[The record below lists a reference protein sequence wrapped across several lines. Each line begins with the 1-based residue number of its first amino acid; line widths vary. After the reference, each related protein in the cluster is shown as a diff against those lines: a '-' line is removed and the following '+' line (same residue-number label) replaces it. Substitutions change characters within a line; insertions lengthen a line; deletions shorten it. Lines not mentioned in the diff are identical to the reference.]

1 MKKRLLSIFT
11 SVSLI
16 ASAFSFGASAL
27 PTLAGN
33 DDSGSEYLEITE
45 AEIIENTELFT
56 EGPKAVTVLEAAYE
70 TNSEFARLSFSDAV
84 LFSEGLSGEGTEESP
99 YLVGSAA
106 DLKTMG
112 VMVNSG
118 EASDAHYKLTS
129 DIDLG
134 GEEWTPIGYYNNID
148 EYKVSFRGVFDGD
161 GHTVSNF
168 KITEDTTAYLGLF
181 GLATGAEILNVT
193 VENATIDF
201 DSDSIQKTYAG
212 ILVGRFITNDSGLQ
226 GRIENCK
233 VAGSEINVS
242 TDGSIYGGGIAGS
255 IVAGSYDESSIFLS
269 FLSSECDINVIT
281 NATTRYVISG
291 TENPKIEDHLAVA
304 GGIAGYFASL
314 TKSSVSIVS
323 SNANG
328 SIRAEAS
335 PDIEGMTPSVSQPMA
350 GGVFGDV
357 RVAEDDGNL
366 PGGNVTISSCF
377 SEGTVSGVSIS
388 KSYVAG
394 GFAGQLYATEN
405 LHINDCYS
413 TADVSGSFTG
423 IDSTGGGFAGQMFY
437 PGYTTLKPLTIINCY
452 ALGDVIDLLYS
463 ESSHKDSSYHGRFVG
478 YTQSNI
484 YENCYKFESQT
495 VIGTQVEATDYTAFT
510 CLSDEEAR
518 LKDKYIGFDF
528 DNTWQMDFDA
538 EYFYPTLREKMGYVN
553 FISDGV
559 IFATGTF
566 GANGKVSEPK
576 DIPTKESTLEKV
588 YTFQYWSD
596 RENGEMF
603 NFGGNTLSTSTNLY
617 AVFKDSPRPY
627 KITFVSNGTTFG
639 SALTVIYGGSVSAPN
654 SIPKKEDDE
663 QYYYPFL
670 YWSETE
676 GGEKFD
682 FSSYTVSGNK
692 EFYAVFDKIDKSA
705 WTGGVAT
712 EFESG
717 FGTEQLPY
725 IIKTADQ
732 FALFAKVINE
742 QQSGYTNAYY
752 ALGADIN
759 LGGHYWVPIGISKNI
774 PYSANF
780 DGNGYSVNNFKIASS
795 QYVGL
800 FGFVRNGTIKNV
812 SVSDFTID
820 YSIASEDLKDIILP
834 KDPDDEDEVITYY
847 SFAGGLAAY
856 VTSSKNG
863 TSLISGVKVQAAKFE
878 IDAAIDY
885 IYVGNIAG
893 YVTSYNGSTCITNSY
908 ATTPITVNNSTGYN
922 YVGGLVGRLNTLSSS
937 TSLISNCYNI
947 GDIYSKSYH
956 SSHAGGLVAYLYS
969 YGASY
974 SGGKEDE
981 GYLSSDEETAEVF
994 ADDTDID
1001 LMLENSFAIADVYSL
1016 STEYTSYA
1024 GYLTGECNTY
1034 AGTSKI
1040 YWPSNVD
1047 LSVVADRT
1055 WATDAA
1061 RVDTTGSNAKPL
1073 ATFKNADLISS
1084 DLGFD
1089 VENTWMFVDGYD
1101 YPVLKCM
1108 LSDKPVLK
1116 VSSYSFDTDGVLRAK
1131 IHALSDVDSFTVIIG
1146 VYNARNQLI
1155 KFERRTFTNNEYA
1168 SEIDILYNDVMFA
1181 KHLSVSVVETSS
1193 LKPLF
1198 ESIEIN
1204 L

>member
-16 ASAFSFGASAL
+16 ASSLSFGASAL
-27 PTLAGN
+27 PTLAGS
-33 DDSGSEYLEITE
+33 DDSGYEYLPMIEP
-45 AEIIENTELFT
+45 EIIEESELLS
-56 EGPKAVTVLEAAYE
+56 EGPSAVTVYE
-70 TNSEFARLSFSDAV
+70 SAEESNSEFAKLSFSDAV

-112 VMVNSG
+112 GMVNSG

-212 ILVGRFITNDSGLQ
+212 ILVGRFITNGNGLK

-255 IVAGSYDESSIFLS
+255 IVAGSYNESAIFLS

-281 NATTRYVISG
+281 NATTKYVISG
-291 TENPKIEDHLAVA
+291 SENSTPEDHLAVA
-304 GGIAGYFASL
+304 GGIAGYFASQ
-314 TKSSVSIVS
+314 TKSSITIVNS
-323 SNANG
+323 KANG

-357 RVAEDDGNL
+357 RVAEDNGNL
-366 PGGNVTISSCF
+366 PGGDVTISSCF

-495 VIGTQVEATDYTAFT
+495 VIATQVEATDYNAFT
-510 CLSDEEAR
+510 CLSNEEAR
-518 LKDKYIGFDF
+518 YLDKYVGFDF
-528 DNTWQMDFDA
+528 SNIWQMDPDA
-538 EYFYPTLREKMGYVN
+538 EYFYPTLREKTGYVN
-553 FISDGV
+553 FVSEGV
-559 IFATGTF
+559 LVDTTVFE
-566 GANGKVSEPK
+566 NDGKVTCTSV
-576 DIPTKESTLEKV
+576 IPVKSPTLDK
-588 YTFQYWSD
+588 TFEFLYWSLTEGGSSFNFESD
-596 RENGEMF
+596 TVSDDTTLYAVFTSKVRQYTISFMNDGAYFTTPKEV
-603 NFGGNTLSTSTNLY
+603 NFGGN
-617 AVFKDSPRPY
+617 
-627 KITFVSNGTTFG
+627 
-639 SALTVIYGGSVSAPN
+639 VIVPAG
-654 SIPKKEDDE
+654 IPEKADTDI
-663 QYYYPFL
+663 YYYEFL
-670 YWSETE
+670 HWSETD
-676 GGEKFD
+676 GGDAFD
-682 FSSYTVSGNK
+682 FSEFTVSGDK
-692 EFYAVFDKIDKSA
+692 VFYAVYKEIDKRA
-705 WTGGVAT
+705 WTGDVA
-712 EFESG
+712 ESFSSG
-717 FGTEQLPY
+717 FGTENDPY
-725 IIKTADQ
+725 IIKTADE
-732 FALFAKVINE
+732 FALFAKSINDAAT
-742 QQSGYTNAYY
+742 GYTDAHF
-752 ALGADIN
+752 ALGNDIN
-759 LGGHYWVPIGISKNI
+759 LGGLYWAPIGDSKLN
-774 PYSANF
+774 PFSGSF
-780 DGNGYSVNNFKIASS
+780 DGRGYSVSNFKPAVG
-795 QYVGL
+795 QYIGL

-812 SVSDFTID
+812 NVTNFVIDCSVKNAID
-820 YSIASEDLKDIILP
+820 KYPVFI
-834 KDPDDEDEVITYY
+834 
-847 SFAGGLAAY
+847 GGLAAY
-856 VTSSKNG
+856 VTSKNG
-863 TSLISGVKVQAAKFE
+863 TSTISNVKVDSMQFEVEAAVH
-878 IDAAIDY
+878 
-885 IYVGNIAG
+885 YVYAGNIAG
-893 YVTSYNGSTCITNSY
+893 YGTAYHSGNTYFNNCY
-908 ATTPITVNNSTGYN
+908 ATTPIKAVNTTGYN
-922 YVGGLVGRLNTLSSS
+922 YVGGIVGRLNTFTGS
-937 TSLISNCYNI
+937 TTLVSNCYNI

-969 YGASY
+969 YGKAY
-974 SGGKEDE
+974 TGGKENE
-981 GYLSSDEETAEVF
+981 GYLSSDEETADVF

-1001 LMLENSFAIADVYSL
+1001 LMLENSFAIANVYSL

-1024 GYLTGECNTY
+1024 GYITGECNTY

-1047 LSVVADRT
+1047 LSVVADRVGT
-1055 WATDAA
+1055 TDAA
-1061 RVDTTGSNAKPL
+1061 KLDTTGSNAKPL

-1108 LSDKPVLK
+1108 VSDKPVFK
-1116 VSSYSFDTDGVLRAK
+1116 VVTHSLGKDGILHAK
-1131 IHALSDVDSFTVIIG
+1131 VQILSDVDSFTVIIG
-1146 VYNARNQLI
+1146 VYNTRNQLI
-1155 KFERRTFTNNEYA
+1155 KLERRTFTNKEYA
-1168 SEIDILYNDVMFA
+1168 SEFELNYSNMKSA
-1181 KHLSVSVVETSS
+1181 KRLSVSAIETSS